1 MNQKRI
7 LIGASA
13 LLSCGAF
20 LWAANPRLVAWSQ
33 TANSNLIAEQRA
45 ATCDV
50 MRLPVELGQSV
61 PLNPGRYACHFD
73 GSTGQVSN
81 DKHIVHIKNGSPERI
96 QAILKQRGYTNETHK

>member
-50 MRLPVELGQSV
+50 MSLPVEWGQSV
-61 PLNPGRYACHFD
+61 KLNPGRVVCHWD
-73 GSTGQVSN
+73 GSTGEVSN
-81 DKHIVHIKNGSPERI
+81 DRRIAHIKNGSPERI
-96 QAILKQRGYTNETHK
+96 TNILKQRGYTK

>member
-13 LLSCGAF
+13 LLSSGAF
-20 LWAANPRLVAWSQ
+20 LWAANPRIVAWSS

-50 MRLPVELGQSV
+50 MTLPVVLGQSV
-61 PLNPGRYACHFD
+61 KLNPGRVVCHWD

-81 DKHIVHIKNGSPERI
+81 DRRIEHIKNGSPERI
-96 QAILKQRGYTNETHK
+96 SNILKQRGYAP